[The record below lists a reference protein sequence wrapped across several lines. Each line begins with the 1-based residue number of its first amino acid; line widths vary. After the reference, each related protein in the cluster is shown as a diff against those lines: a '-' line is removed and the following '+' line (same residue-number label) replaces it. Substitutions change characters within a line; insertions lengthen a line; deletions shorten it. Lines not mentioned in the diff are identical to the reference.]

1 MTNNIIL
8 NDEMNHNNSNYSS
21 LFNNIKS
28 IDLSKG
34 RIIEDRI
41 NSFELNDDEF
51 IDYGEVVISTLKNKI
66 QINKSSYE
74 IKQKN
79 EEMYKINL
87 GPLEGLKKE
96 DL

>member
-8 NDEMNHNNSNYSS
+8 NNEMNKNNSKYSS

-34 RIIEDRI
+34 RIIEDRK

-66 QINKSSYE
+66 QINKSS
-74 IKQKN
+74 
-79 EEMYKINL
+79 
-87 GPLEGLKKE
+87 
-96 DL
+96 